1 MSHPLN
7 LPTFAGANPGR
18 SVAWTIPACA
28 ARLAD
33 AGPNGLAGWILRDG
47 FRDDP
52 QCLLTVATNT
62 NKETFAD
69 LCAAIL
75 EGLDTRRTEEGAV
88 RAVCLRPGMDGKGRG
103 PSAQVSA
110 IRTALASMAD
120 DVADYIIPS
129 HGDGRER
136 TVATILAHA
145 YDIATGGAGIAQVHV
160 HVKASGKA
168 GDALRSNTLRDLANK
183 LDPWAK
189 VDGTVAILSE
199 HPTMQESELMRVVG
213 FKRGDAQLAHR
224 GAVTILRHRLIV
236 DRSKR
241 CPSKEEWKEILD
253 ADTCT
258 GAQAKLDAYQGDARV
273 KRLGIDVALGALA
286 GMPETA
292 TVNCRE
298 LATALASGDTL
309 DALLKRVR
317 EAC

>member
-1 MSHPLN
+1 MSHPIN
-7 LPTFAGANPGR
+7 LPTFTGSNPGR
-18 SVAWTIPACA
+18 SLNWTVQACA
-28 ARLAD
+28 VRLAD
-33 AGPNGLAGWILRDG
+33 AGPNGLAGWILARG
-47 FRDDP
+47 FSPLP
-52 QCLLTVATNT
+52 QCLLTVSPNT
-62 NKETFAD
+62 DKETFAA

-88 RAVCLRPGMDGKGRG
+88 RAVCLRPGLDGKGRG

-110 IRTALASMAD
+110 LRTALASMAD

-129 HGDGRER
+129 WGDGRER
-136 TVATILAHA
+136 TIATILAHA
-145 YDIATGGAGIAQVHV
+145 YDLATGGAGIARVHV
-160 HVKASGKA
+160 AVLESGN
-168 GDALRSNTLRDLANK
+168 ALEQNVMRDLANK

-189 VDGTVAILSE
+189 VDGTMGILAE
-199 HPTMQESELMRVVG
+199 RPTMQESELMRIVG

-224 GAVTILRHRLIV
+224 GAVAILRHRLIV
-236 DRSKR
+236 DRTKR
-241 CPSKEEWKEILD
+241 CPSKEEWKEIVD

-273 KRLGIDVALGALA
+273 KRLGIDVAIGALA

-292 TVNCRE
+292 TVHCRE

-317 EAC
+317 ESC